1 MGQVITFGIQKGGSG
16 KSTTSA
22 ITAYLLAKAGY
33 KVLAID
39 TDSQGNMT
47 ELLTMTPSRD
57 FKDRSIAE
65 ALEEEDLTGRII
77 KFPDMPNLHLVPAND
92 DLAAFPDFALLNFL
106 DLDKGRVQYD
116 EDGEVKL
123 QPEVNTI
130 LKRTIDKVKNQYH
143 FVIIDTAPSLGRT
156 TINALSA
163 SDHVVVVFETS
174 KFSYSAIENFME
186 TLELV
191 QLSSN
196 PNLTVAGVLSN
207 LSDSRRYDNKG
218 YIKKAREKF
227 GGLLFDTVIHR
238 RATVGRLPDTGFIE
252 DNRLASDLEQY
263 KDFIKELLVRVNR

>member
-16 KSTTSA
+16 KSTTSS

-47 ELLTMTPSRD
+47 ELLTMTPSRE
-57 FKDRSIAE
+57 FKNRSIAE
-65 ALEEEDLTGRII
+65 ALEEEDLTGRIVE
-77 KFPDMPNLHLVPAND
+77 FPDIPNLHLVPSND

-106 DLDKGRVQYD
+106 DLDNGKVQYD
-116 EDGEVKL
+116 EDGKIKL

-156 TINALSA
+156 TVNALSA
-163 SDHVVVVFETS
+163 SDYVVVTFETS

-186 TLELV
+186 TIELV

-196 PNLTVAGVLSN
+196 PQLKIAGILSN
-207 LSDSRRYDNKG
+207 LSDNRRYDNKA
-218 YIKKAREKF
+218 YVKEAQEHF
-227 GGLLFDTVIHR
+227 GDLLFNTVIYR

-252 DNRLASDLEQY
+252 DNRLASDLKQY
-263 KDFIKELLVRVNR
+263 KEFIKELLTRGR